1 MIRVSPF
8 HNLFDKRCVQWKN
21 QRIMKKLLVLIL
33 VIVSACSKE
42 KITTSNCS
50 VEATVRD
57 LTGLDG
63 CGYVFELNDGK
74 KLEPQI
80 LMYCGTMPLSPEV
93 TNDPLYN
100 FQFVDGK
107 RVKIS
112 YEQVEGASICMV
124 GPMVKIT
131 CLTELSVQETNY

>member
-1 MIRVSPF
+1 
-8 HNLFDKRCVQWKN
+8 
-21 QRIMKKLLVLIL
+21 MKKLLVLIL

>member
-1 MIRVSPF
+1 
-8 HNLFDKRCVQWKN
+8 
-21 QRIMKKLLVLIL
+21 MKKLLVLIL

-42 KITTSNCS
+42 TVKTSNCA

-63 CGYVFELNDGK
+63 CGFVFELNDGTR
-74 KLEPQI
+74 LEPQI
-80 LMYCGTMPLSPEV
+80 LMYCGAMPLSPEV

-100 FQFVDGK
+100 FQFVEGK
-107 RVKIS
+107 KVKIS

-131 CLTELSVQETNY
+131 CLTELSAPENNF

>member
-1 MIRVSPF
+1 
-8 HNLFDKRCVQWKN
+8 
-21 QRIMKKLLVLIL
+21 MKKLFIL
-33 VIVSACSKE
+33 MMVIVSACSKE
-42 KITTSNCS
+42 TVKTSNCT

-63 CGYVFELNDGK
+63 CGFVFELNDGT
-74 KLEPQI
+74 KLEPRI
-80 LMYCGTMPLSPEV
+80 LMYCGTPPIAPEV

-100 FQFVDGK
+100 FQFVEGK
-107 RVKIS
+107 KVKIS

-131 CLTELSVQETNY
+131 CLTELSAPENNF

>member
-1 MIRVSPF
+1 
-8 HNLFDKRCVQWKN
+8 
-21 QRIMKKLLVLIL
+21 MKKLFILIM

-42 KITTSNCS
+42 TVKTSNCA

-63 CGYVFELNDGK
+63 CGFVFELNDGT
-74 KLEPQI
+74 KLEPRI
-80 LMYCGTMPLSPEV
+80 LMYCGVLPLSPEV

-107 RVKIS
+107 KVRIS
-112 YEQVEGASICMV
+112 YEQLEGGSYCMV
-124 GPMVKIT
+124 GPLVKIT
-131 CLTELSVQETNY
+131 CLTELSAPETNY

>member
-1 MIRVSPF
+1 MIGVRPF
-8 HNLFDKRCVQWKN
+8 HNLFDKRCVQEKT
-21 QRIMKKLLVLIL
+21 RTMKKLLVLTLLIF
-33 VIVSACSKE
+33 SACSKE
-42 KITTSNCS
+42 VVKTSNCA
-50 VEATVRD
+50 VEATVRN

-63 CGYVFELNDGK
+63 CGFVFELTDGTR
-74 KLEPQI
+74 LEPQI
-80 LMYCGTMPLSPEV
+80 LMYCGAMPLSSEV
-93 TNDPLYN
+93 PNDPLYN

-131 CLTELSVQETNY
+131 CLTELSVSEY